1 MIFKRYD
8 LLLIEEK
15 VTLQDIEVCF
25 IGEYLGLISHTNHV
39 VTKYLVIPNEGINKG
54 NIISITPDQITKILD
69 IDVTLLPST
78 R

>member
-8 LLLIEEK
+8 LLQIEESG
-15 VTLQDIEVCF
+15 TLQDIEVCF
-25 IGEYLGLISHTNHV
+25 IGEYLGLMRSANHV

-54 NIISITPDQITKILD
+54 KIISITPDQITKILEL
-69 IDVTLLPST
+69 DVTTLPTT